1 MRPKRSLPLIVIF
14 ILSLLATIALLVA
27 WVIYIVRSSTRMEQL
42 GERVGIAATEGNVHW
57 WIMGVGCLLFTLVLG
72 GIIYQLAQALAARR
86 YLVKQDE
93 FISNIT
99 HEMKSP
105 LAAIRLHAQ
114 TLDQPGLAE
123 EDRQRSTRFI
133 VQQAQRLSDLVDNVL
148 EQSRLLVRRKGL
160 DLERVELAPFL
171 DAYTRRER
179 QRVESRGAQLVTD
192 VDTTATVLASED
204 ALHRVLDNLL
214 DNAAR
219 FSDPGGEVRLRA
231 WDEGGTTCLEVQ
243 DDGIGIPGSD
253 LKRVFERFY
262 QVGRDDGGRRTGT
275 GLGLSIVYGLV
286 REMGGEIHAHS
297 QEGRPGARFT
307 VHLPQAPE
315 VAA

>member
-14 ILSLLATIALLVA
+14 VLSLLATIALLVA
-27 WVIYIVRSSTRMEQL
+27 WVIYIVRSSTRLEQL
-42 GERVGIAATEGNVHW
+42 GERVGIAAQSSLHW
-57 WIMGVGCLLFTLVLG
+57 WLLGVGCLLFTLVLV

-93 FISNIT
+93 FISNVT

-114 TLDQPGLAE
+114 TLDQPGLAD

-160 DLERVELAPFL
+160 DLERVDLAPFL
-171 DAYTRRER
+171 RAYARSER
-179 QRVESRGAQLVTD
+179 QRVESRGAHLVTD
-192 VDTTATVLASED
+192 IDTAATVLASED

-231 WDEGGTTCLEVQ
+231 WDEGSAACLEVQ

-286 REMGGEIHAHS
+286 QEMGGEVRAHS

-307 VHLPQAPE
+307 VHLPQARE

>member
-14 ILSLLATIALLVA
+14 LLSLLATIALLVA
-27 WVIYIVRSSTRMEQL
+27 WVIYIVRSSTRLEQL
-42 GERVGIAATEGNVHW
+42 GERVGIADSQSSLHW
-57 WIMGVGCLLFTLVLG
+57 WLLGVGCLLFTLVLV

-93 FISNIT
+93 FISNVT

-114 TLDQPGLAE
+114 TLDQPGLAD

-160 DLERVELAPFL
+160 DLERVDLAPFL
-171 DAYTRRER
+171 RAYARAER
-179 QRVESRGAQLVTD
+179 QRVESRGAHLVTD
-192 VDTTATVLASED
+192 IDTAATVLASED

-231 WDEGGTTCLEVQ
+231 WDEGTAACLEVQ

-286 REMGGEIHAHS
+286 TEMGGEVRAHS

-307 VHLPQAPE
+307 VHLPQARE